1 MAGVRT
7 RIIRI
12 GNSQGIRLPKAILE
26 QCHFEKDVILE
37 PGKDGLVVRPA
48 TRARAR
54 WEDAFRQMAASGDD
68 ALLDPDAAARTDWEE
83 DGWEW

>member
-1 MAGVRT
+1 MPGIRT
-7 RIIRI
+7 QIIRI

-37 PGKDGLVVRPA
+37 PGEDVLVVRPA
-48 TRARAR
+48 RQARSG
-54 WEDAFRQMAASGDD
+54 WEDAFRQMAKSGDD
-68 ALLDPDAAARTDWEE
+68 ALLDPDTASQTEWEE